1 MVVDAARGHEEDVR
15 GAGEGIHQRGHV
27 LRQGR
32 RVRDVVDA
40 VPPGAAEPL
49 AQPRVILPVAGDR
62 GHAGGQPVRMAAAVE
77 DGDLVAA
84 LLEGLQQV
92 QADELG
98 AAHDEH
104 AHDGGDSIRASRSA

>member
-1 MVVDAARGHEEDVR
+1 VPGPTPPAGAEARGR
-15 GAGEGIHQRGHV
+15 
-27 LRQGR
+27 
-32 RVRDVVDA
+32 
-40 VPPGAAEPL
+40 PGLEPL
-49 AQPRVILPVAGDR
+49 AEPGVILPVTGDR
-62 GHAGGQPVRMAAAVE
+62 GHAGGQAVRTVPAVE

-84 LLEGLQQV
+84 LLERLEQV

>member
-1 MVVDAARGHEEDVR
+1 VVVDAARGHEDDVR
-15 GAGEGIHQRGHV
+15 RAGKGVHQRGHV

-32 RVRDVVDA
+32 RVGDVEDP
-40 VPPGAAEPL
+40 VPPVAAETL
-49 AQPRVILPVAGDR
+49 AERRVILPVAGDR
-62 GHAGGQPVRMAAAVE
+62 GDARGQPSRMAAAVE
-77 DGDLVAA
+77 DGDLVPAP
-84 LLEGLQQV
+84 LEGPEQV